1 MSPDAMLTH
10 FVGAAAVVIVVA
22 HGAGRLARWLRQP
35 VIVGQLVAG
44 IALGPTLLGAVA
56 PAAARQLFPS
66 EIEPMLNALS
76 QLALIVFLFAVGYE
90 LDLSILKQRARTVVT
105 VSLAAFLVPMA
116 TGTGAALLFRDEL
129 TRLGA
134 PAGMPV
140 SAVLFLGVALSI
152 TAVPV
157 LTAIVRE
164 NGLAGTLPGVIAVS
178 AAGLIDVMGWTVLVG
193 ALLDAGGHGGEPRG
207 ALQLVLGLLYAAVM
221 LLGARPLLRRLL
233 WGRHLDASYRLAVLV
248 GFACASAWATSA
260 LGLHVIFGALL
271 AGVVVPREADGT
283 LDAEL
288 VRPLNDVSG
297 LLLPFF
303 FVISGSRVSVG
314 SLNEAGLV
322 ALVVATSLAVLAKV
336 GSGLGAARLCG
347 VGRDDARTIGVLL
360 SARGLTELIALNA
373 GLQAGLITGRL
384 YAVFV
389 LMALVT
395 TVATQP
401 LLALVRWLA
410 GRTRPPARDGGY
422 GDSPDRA
429 GPVTAPSPGSG

>member
-10 FVGAAAVVIVVA
+10 FVGASAVVIVVA

-56 PAAARQLFPS
+56 PAAARQLFPP

-116 TGTGAALLFRDEL
+116 TGTGAALLFHDEL
-129 TRLGA
+129 VRLGA

-164 NGLAGTLPGVIAVS
+164 NGLAGTLPGVIAMS
-178 AAGLIDVMGWTVLVG
+178 AAGLIDVLGWTVLIG
-193 ALLDAGGHGGEPRG
+193 ALLDAGGHGEPHG
-207 ALQLVLGLLYAAVM
+207 ALQLVLGLLYAAAM

-233 WGRHLDASYRLAVLV
+233 WSRHLDASYRLAVLV

-314 SLNEAGLV
+314 ALNEAGLV
-322 ALVVATSLAVLAKV
+322 ALVVATLLAVLTKV

-373 GLQAGLITGRL
+373 GLQAGLITGAL

-389 LMALVT
+389 LMALAT
-395 TVATQP
+395 TIATQP

-410 GRTRPPARDGGY
+410 ARARPRAEDGGY
-422 GDSPDRA
+422 GDSPERA
-429 GPVTAPSPGSG
+429 GPVTAPTPGSG

>member
-1 MSPDAMLTH
+1 MSPDAMITH

-22 HGAGRLARWLRQP
+22 HAAGRLARWMRQP
-35 VIVGQLVAG
+35 VIVGQLIAG

-56 PAAARQLFPS
+56 PAVARQLFPPG
-66 EIEPMLNALS
+66 IAPMLNALS
-76 QLALIVFLFAVGYE
+76 QLALVVFLFGVGYE
-90 LDLSILKQRARTVVT
+90 LDLSILRQRARTVVT

-116 TGTGAALLFRDEL
+116 AGVGAALLFREEL
-129 TRLGA
+129 ARLGA

-164 NGLAGTLPGVIAVS
+164 NGLAGTLPGVIAMS
-178 AAGLIDVMGWTVLVG
+178 AAGLIDVMGWAVLVG
-193 ALLDAGGHGGEPRG
+193 ALLDAGGHGEPHWGVR
-207 ALQLVLGLLYAAVM
+207 LGLTLLFTAAM

-233 WGRHLDASYRLAVLV
+233 WRRHLDASYRLAMLV
-248 GFACASAWATSA
+248 GFACASAWVTSA

-271 AGVVVPREADGT
+271 AGAVVPREAGGT

-303 FVISGSRVSVG
+303 FVISGSNVSVG
-314 SLNEAGLV
+314 GLNGAGLV
-322 ALVVATSLAVLAKV
+322 VLALVTLLGVLAKV

-373 GLQAGLITGRL
+373 GLQAGLIAGPL
-384 YAVFV
+384 YSVFV
-389 LMALVT
+389 LMALAT
-395 TVATQP
+395 TIATQP

-410 GRTRPPARDGGY
+410 DRSGRRSGDAGY
-422 GDSPDRA
+422 GDSPERA
-429 GPVTAPSPGSG
+429 GPVTAPTPGAG

>member
-10 FVGAAAVVIVVA
+10 FVGASAVVIVVA

-116 TGTGAALLFRDEL
+116 TGTGAALLFHDEL
-129 TRLGA
+129 VRLGA

-164 NGLAGTLPGVIAVS
+164 NGLAGTLPGVIAMS
-178 AAGLIDVMGWTVLVG
+178 AAGLIDVMGWTVLIG
-193 ALLDAGGHGGEPRG
+193 ALLDAEGNGEPHG
-207 ALQLVLGLLYAAVM
+207 ALQWVLGLLYAAAM

-233 WGRHLDASYRLAVLV
+233 WSRHLDASYRLAVLV

-314 SLNEAGLV
+314 ALNEAGLV
-322 ALVVATSLAVLAKV
+322 ALVVATLLAVLTKV

-373 GLQAGLITGRL
+373 GLQAGLITGAL

-389 LMALVT
+389 LMALAT
-395 TVATQP
+395 TIATQP
-401 LLALVRWLA
+401 LLALVRWPA
-410 GRTRPPARDGGY
+410 ARAEPPAGDEGY
-422 GDSPDRA
+422 GDSPERA
-429 GPVTAPSPGSG
+429 GPVTAPTPGSG